1 MTEVTKVTKVTEEFT
16 KVSDH
21 IEDCI
26 QTLATDTLNASKL
39 FTLTIQT
46 IEYLEN
52 EYQNLNGQ
60 QKKELL
66 IEAFHD
72 LCDSTKHESLTLEVR
87 MTIKNFVNEDLETVI
102 ESVIQLSRGEF
113 KINEKQQAML
123 IRCII
128 KLCKCV
134 MKKHNEKVDR
144 P

>member
-1 MTEVTKVTKVTEEFT
+1 MTEDFTKVTEEFT
-16 KVSDH
+16 KVSNH

-72 LCDSTKHESLTLEVR
+72 LCDSTKHESLTLDTK
-87 MTIKNFVNEDLETVI
+87 MTIKNFINEDLETVI
-102 ESVIQLSRGEF
+102 DSVIQLSKGEF
-113 KINEKQQAML
+113 KINEQQQKL
-123 IRCII
+123 FIRLALKACQ
-128 KLCKCV
+128 CF
-134 MKKHNEKVDR
+134 MKRNDIDKER

>member
-1 MTEVTKVTKVTEEFT
+1 MTEDFTKVTEDFT

-26 QTLATDTLNASKL
+26 QTLATDSLNASKL

-52 EYQNLNGQ
+52 EYQDLNGQ

-66 IEAFHD
+66 FEAFND
-72 LCDSTKHESLTLEVR
+72 LCDSAKHKSLTLEIK
-87 MTIKNFVNEDLETVI
+87 MTIKNFINEDLETVI
-102 ESVIQLSRGEF
+102 DSVIQLSKGEF
-113 KINEKQQAML
+113 KINEQQQKL
-123 IRCII
+123 FIRLALKACQC
-128 KLCKCV
+128 L
-134 MKKHNEKVDR
+134 MKRNEDTSKR

>member
-1 MTEVTKVTKVTEEFT
+1 MTEDFI

-21 IEDCI
+21 IEECI

-66 IEAFHD
+66 FEAFHD
-72 LCDSTKHESLTLEVR
+72 LCDTAKHESLTLEIK
-87 MTIKNFVNEDLETVI
+87 MTIKNFINEDLETVI
-102 ESVIQLSRGEF
+102 NSVIQLSKGEF
-113 KINEKQQAML
+113 KINEQQQKL
-123 IRCII
+123 FI
-128 KLCKCV
+128 KLALKACQCC
-134 MKKHNEKVDR
+134 MKRNEVTDKER

>member
-1 MTEVTKVTKVTEEFT
+1 MTEEFT

-21 IEDCI
+21 IEECI

-60 QKKELL
+60 QKKDLL
-66 IEAFHD
+66 FEAFRD
-72 LCDSTKHESLTLEVR
+72 LCDTAKHESLNLEIK
-87 MTIKNFVNEDLETVI
+87 MTIKDFINEDLETVI
-102 ESVIQLSRGEF
+102 DSVIQLSKGEF
-113 KINEKQQAML
+113 KINEKQQKL
-123 IRCII
+123 FI
-128 KLCKCV
+128 KLALKACQCF
-134 MKKHNEKVDR
+134 MKRNEETDNRR